1 MEQRLADIIE
11 ELNGRNDKKM
21 KQNDA
26 EQMLLNNA
34 SLDDLIKMKIE
45 KEFMADL
52 EKAKQK
58 PQKKVYTDIKYLP
71 KEKIFSKD
79 SVFKYFNR
87 NTKCESFINGIQ
99 AEALIGLQNNVR
111 QSMLKGELSAF
122 TTDDAYVKFDKAEF

>member
-1 MEQRLADIIE
+1 
-11 ELNGRNDKKM
+11 M
-21 KQNDA
+21 KNNDA

-58 PQKKVYTDIKYLP
+58 PHKKVYTNIKDVSR
-71 KEKIFSKD
+71 EMIFSKN
-79 SVFKYFNR
+79 SVYRYFNR

-99 AEALIGLQNNVR
+99 AEALIGLQNSVR

-122 TTDDAYVKFDKAEF
+122 TTDDAYVKFEKAEF

>member
-1 MEQRLADIIE
+1 
-11 ELNGRNDKKM
+11 M

-52 EKAKQK
+52 EKSKQK
-58 PQKKVYTDIKYLP
+58 PQKKVYTEIKELP
-71 KEKIFSKD
+71 REMIFSKNAIYR
-79 SVFKYFNR
+79 YFNR

-111 QSMLKGELSAF
+111 QSMMKGQLSAF
-122 TTDDAYVKFDKAEF
+122 TTDDAYVKFEKAEF